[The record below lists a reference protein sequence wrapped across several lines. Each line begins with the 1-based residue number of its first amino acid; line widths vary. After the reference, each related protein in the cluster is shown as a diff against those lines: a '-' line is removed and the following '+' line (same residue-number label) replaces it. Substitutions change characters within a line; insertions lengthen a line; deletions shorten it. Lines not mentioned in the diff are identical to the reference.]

1 MTELKNIE
9 GGVCA
14 AEGFSAAGFYC
25 GIKESIT
32 RKKDLALIKSDVMAK
47 AGGVFTTNKFAAA
60 PVQWSREIIKG
71 GEAQAIFANSG
82 NANACTGEK
91 GLENVQKT
99 LDLVSHYSRI
109 PKDKILICSTGVIG
123 VQLPMSMISGG
134 IPSVIADL
142 SPLALGS
149 EHAADAIATTDTF
162 IKEYAVE
169 YEFNGK
175 TVHVGGIAKGSGMI
189 HPNMATMLCFITT
202 DLNLSAEAV
211 QKACK
216 AVADDTFNMITVDG
230 DTSTN
235 DTMLVLA
242 NGMAGNEEI
251 GYQDPGYEDFV
262 NALFAV
268 AKALAKMMATD
279 GEGATKALECQVNG
293 AKTKADARKA
303 AKAVIDSNLVKAAF
317 FGEDA
322 NWGRIICAI
331 GYSGADFDTD
341 KVDLYLESEG
351 GKIQL
356 MANGGGLAF
365 DEDEAAAVLKEKE
378 ITIVINL
385 NDGNESAVGWGCDL
399 SYDYVKINA
408 EYRS

>member
-1 MTELKNIE
+1 MVKIKIIN

-14 AEGFSAAGFYC
+14 AAGFEAAGFYC
-25 GIKESIT
+25 GIKENIS
-32 RKKDLALIKSDVMAK
+32 RKKDLAFIKSDVMAK

-60 PVQWSREIIKG
+60 PVEWCREVIKG
-71 GEAQAIFANSG
+71 GEAQAIFANSA
-82 NANACTGEK
+82 NANACTGEQ
-91 GLENVQKT
+91 GRENVQKT

-109 PKDKILICSTGVIG
+109 PKEKLLVCSTGVIG

-142 SPLALGS
+142 SPMPLGS

-169 YEFNGK
+169 YEFDGK

-202 DLNLSAEAV
+202 DLKLSAAAV
-211 QKACK
+211 QQACK
-216 AVADDTFNMITVDG
+216 TVADDTFNMITVDG

-235 DTMLVLA
+235 DTMLLLA
-242 NGMAGNEEI
+242 NGMAGNAEI
-251 GYQDPGYEDFV
+251 NCGDEGYAEFTEALYE
-262 NALFAV
+262 V
-268 AKALAKMMATD
+268 AKGLAKMMATD
-279 GEGATKALECQVNG
+279 GEGATKCLECHVNG

-303 AKAVIDSNLVKAAF
+303 AKAIIDSSLVKAAF

-322 NWGRIICAI
+322 NWGRIICAA
-331 GYSGADFDTD
+331 GYSGADFDPA
-341 KVDLYLESEG
+341 KVDLWLESAG

-356 MANGGGLAF
+356 MAKGSGLVF
-365 DEDEAAAVLKEKE
+365 DEEQAAAVLKEKE
-378 ITIVINL
+378 IQIL
-385 NDGNESAVGWGCDL
+385 LSFNDGEESAIGWGCDL

-408 EYRS
+408 DYRS

>member
-32 RKKDLALIKSDVMAK
+32 RKKDLAFIKSDVMAK

-60 PVQWSREIIKG
+60 PVQWCREIIKN

-91 GLENVQKT
+91 GAENVQKT

-331 GYSGADFDTD
+331 GYSGADFDTE

>member
-32 RKKDLALIKSDVMAK
+32 RKKDLAFIKSDVMAK

-60 PVQWSREIIKG
+60 PVHWCKEIIKN

-91 GLENVQKT
+91 GAENVQKT

-331 GYSGADFDTD
+331 GYSGADFDTE

>member
-1 MTELKNIE
+1 MVELKTIE

-32 RKKDLALIKSDVMAK
+32 RKKDLAFIKSDVMAK
-47 AGGVFTTNKFAAA
+47 VGGVFTQNKFAAA
-60 PVQWSREIIKG
+60 PVEWCREVVKG

-82 NANACTGEK
+82 NANACTGDE
-91 GLENVQKT
+91 GRGNVQKT
-99 LDLVSHYSRI
+99 LDLVSHYSRL

-123 VQLPMSMISGG
+123 VQLPMTMISGG
-134 IPSVIADL
+134 VPSVVADL
-142 SPLALGS
+142 SPMALGS

-169 YEFNGK
+169 YEFGGK
-175 TVHVGGIAKGSGMI
+175 TIHVGGIAKGSGMI

-202 DLNLSAEAV
+202 DLNLSAAAV
-211 QKACK
+211 QQACK
-216 AVADDTFNMITVDG
+216 DAADDTFNMITVDG

-242 NGMAGNEEI
+242 NGVAGNAEI
-251 GYQDPGYEDFV
+251 NVGDAGYAEFAEALYE
-262 NALFAV
+262 V
-268 AKALAKMMATD
+268 AKGLAKMMATD
-279 GEGATKALECQVNG
+279 GEGATKALECHVDG

-303 AKAVIDSNLVKAAF
+303 AKAVIDSSLVKAAF
-317 FGEDA
+317 YGEDA

-331 GYSGADFDTD
+331 GYSGADFDTE
-341 KVDLYLESEG
+341 KVDLWLESAG

-356 MANGGGLAF
+356 MNQGAGLAF
-365 DEDEAAAVLKEKE
+365 DEEQAAAVLKEKE
-378 ITIVINL
+378 IQILINL
-385 NDGNESAVGWGCDL
+385 NDGSESAIGWGCDL
-399 SYDYVKINA
+399 SYEYVKINA

>member
-1 MTELKNIE
+1 MVELKMIE

-32 RKKDLALIKSDVMAK
+32 RKKDLAFIKSDVMAK
-47 AGGVFTTNKFAAA
+47 VGGVFTQNKFAAA
-60 PVQWSREIIKG
+60 PVEWCREVVKG

-82 NANACTGEK
+82 NANACTGDV
-91 GLENVQKT
+91 GRGNVQKT
-99 LDLVSHYSRI
+99 LDLVSHYSRL

-123 VQLPMSMISGG
+123 VQLPMTMISGG
-134 IPSVIADL
+134 VPSVVADL
-142 SPLALGS
+142 SPMALGS

-169 YEFNGK
+169 YEFGGK
-175 TVHVGGIAKGSGMI
+175 TIHVGGIAKGSGMI

-202 DLNLSAEAV
+202 DLNLSAAAV
-211 QKACK
+211 QQACK
-216 AVADDTFNMITVDG
+216 DAADDTFNMITVDG

-242 NGMAGNEEI
+242 NGMAGNAEI
-251 GYQDPGYEDFV
+251 NVGDAGYAEFAAALYEV
-262 NALFAV
+262 S
-268 AKALAKMMATD
+268 KGLAKMMATD
-279 GEGATKALECQVNG
+279 GEGATKALECHVDG

-303 AKAVIDSNLVKAAF
+303 AKAVIDSSLVKAAF
-317 FGEDA
+317 YGEDA

-331 GYSGADFDTD
+331 GYSGADFDTE
-341 KVDLYLESEG
+341 KVDLWLESDG

-356 MANGGGLAF
+356 MNQGAGLAF
-365 DEDEAAAVLKEKE
+365 DEEQAAAVLKEKE
-378 ITIVINL
+378 IQILINL
-385 NDGNESAVGWGCDL
+385 NDGKESAIGWGCDL
-399 SYDYVKINA
+399 SYEYVKINA